1 MLIILLGIILSVA
14 FITLLE
20 RKLMGSMQRRIGPNK
35 VGYLGLIQPLLDGV
49 KLILKENIL
58 PIYGNVYLFLL
69 APFITFYLS
78 LTHWMFI
85 PLSKDLIV
93 SELEGGGILIIILLT
108 ELSIFGVLYAG
119 WSANSKYP
127 LMGALRS
134 TAQMISYSINLSL
147 IILTAIFLVSDIS
160 LLSYVDFSTEKNY
173 QRFLALLPMT
183 FLFIISALAETN
195 RAPFDLPEAK
205 LLVSL
210 NSTICWELLLKYKY
224 LLVKILQEIQSAGN
238 QIILYKSRIL
248 RDYTWNINF
257 IYEDIVQNIY
267 LFLESDSDSK
277 NTRFNYSNYHLLF
290 KYFYKK
296 SGIYGFKCIITQ
308 DLYIGSAIN
317 LEKRIKE
324 HLKGKKSN
332 ILLLRALQKYGLINF
347 EIIIFEI
354 VDTLDLKTLQKLEDA
369 YLSKYKPAYN
379 INILTKAIEK
389 LGYKHTNEA
398 KLKMSL
404 FNKKELH
411 PLWGKKHSDETKL
424 KIKISLAQLGDNN
437 SMFNK
442 THSFKT
448 RELIS
453 KSKQIK
459 VYIYDVKSQKLLFL
473 CNSITQLAD
482 TLNVHKSTI
491 SRYIKSKKVWK
502 NKYIFQLGK

>member
-173 QRFLALLPMT
+173 
-183 FLFIISALAETN
+183 
-195 RAPFDLPEAK
+195 
-205 LLVSL
+205 
-210 NSTICWELLLKYKY
+210 
-224 LLVKILQEIQSAGN
+224 
-238 QIILYKSRIL
+238 
-248 RDYTWNINF
+248 
-257 IYEDIVQNIY
+257 
-267 LFLESDSDSK
+267 
-277 NTRFNYSNYHLLF
+277 
-290 KYFYKK
+290 
-296 SGIYGFKCIITQ
+296 
-308 DLYIGSAIN
+308 
-317 LEKRIKE
+317 
-324 HLKGKKSN
+324 
-332 ILLLRALQKYGLINF
+332 
-347 EIIIFEI
+347 
-354 VDTLDLKTLQKLEDA
+354 
-369 YLSKYKPAYN
+369 
-379 INILTKAIEK
+379 
-389 LGYKHTNEA
+389 
-398 KLKMSL
+398 
-404 FNKKELH
+404 
-411 PLWGKKHSDETKL
+411 
-424 KIKISLAQLGDNN
+424 
-437 SMFNK
+437 
-442 THSFKT
+442 
-448 RELIS
+448 
-453 KSKQIK
+453 
-459 VYIYDVKSQKLLFL
+459 
-473 CNSITQLAD
+473 
-482 TLNVHKSTI
+482 
-491 SRYIKSKKVWK
+491 
-502 NKYIFQLGK
+502 